1 LLCCD
6 QQEKNTMS
14 LLVATIIIT
23 GRQNPTG
30 NRHK

>member
-6 QQEKNTMS
+6 QQEKNVMS

-23 GRQNPTG
+23 GRQNPSG
-30 NRHK
+30 DRPK